1 MTEDRKDDQEPN
13 FEIIDRRRVSA
24 EGDEEAPPEQ
34 TGETE
39 PKAHAEAEAEAPPG
53 ESAEPSEAAADAE
66 AKADAEEAREA
77 RPMTAEDIV
86 TMSIGLL
93 QQQAWVNMGLVM
105 NPATKAVTKDMEQ
118 AKLAIDAVA
127 ALVDLIAPRLEED
140 AQRELRA
147 MVSDL
152 QINYVQQQQ

>member
-1 MTEDRKDDQEPN
+1 MSEDRKDNQEPD
-13 FEIIDRRRVSA
+13 FEIIDRRRVST
-24 EGDEEAPPEQ
+24 EGGEQAAPEEPVEF
-34 TGETE
+34 ET
-39 PKAHAEAEAEAPPG
+39 KAEAEAPPS
-53 ESAEPSEAAADAE
+53 ESAQPSEAAAEAE
-66 AKADAEEAREA
+66 AEEPREVPA
-77 RPMTAEDIV
+77 MTAEDII

-127 ALVDLIAPRLEED
+127 ALVDLIAPRLEESV
-140 AQRELRA
+140 QRDLRA

-152 QINYVQQQQ
+152 QINFVQQQ

>member
-1 MTEDRKDDQEPN
+1 MTEDRRDDQEPN
-13 FEIIDRRRVSA
+13 FEVIDRRRVSA
-24 EGDEEAPPEQ
+24 EGDKQAAPEEPA
-34 TGETE
+34 
-39 PKAHAEAEAEAPPG
+39 AAESKPEAEAPPTD
-53 ESAEPSEAAADAE
+53 ESAQPSEAAAGAEDKAE
-66 AKADAEEAREA
+66 AEEGREVPA
-77 RPMTAEDIV
+77 MTAEDII

-105 NPATKAVTKDMEQ
+105 NPATKAVAKDLEQ

-127 ALVDLIAPRLEED
+127 ALVDLIAPRLEEPV
-140 AQRELRA
+140 QRDLRA